1 MPPKRSYSPS
11 VQDRMLLQLKE
22 PVPLPEAKDVN
33 DFIWDPQLYPELS
46 EEFVRDLLEISSNQA
61 CERNLLKIT
70 MLARAL
76 KAHAEH
82 GAATDGNIVIISFD
96 LFIQSSNE
104 IFFCDVEKNK

>member
-11 VQDRMLLQLKE
+11 VQDRMLLQHKE

-33 DFIWDPQLYPELS
+33 DFIRDPELYPALS
-46 EEFVRDLLEISSNQA
+46 EEFVRDLLEISLNQA

-82 GAATDGNIVIISFD
+82 DTAADGNIVITSFD
-96 LFIQSSNE
+96 VFIQSSDNT
-104 IFFCDVEKNK
+104 FLFDVEKHK